1 MLNDWLTGIMLAAF
15 IALLVSSAC
24 FFQESACVVGAL

>member
-1 MLNDWLTGIMLAAF
+1 MLNDWLTGLMLAAL
-15 IALLVSSAC
+15 ILLLISSAC

>member
-1 MLNDWLTGIMLAAF
+1 MLNHLLTGIMLAALTV
-15 IALLVSSAC
+15 LLVSSAC